1 MCDLIGWWSIVSI
14 FLFVVELGWICDY
27 FLFFSM
33 FDEVFFVDIFFL
45 EEILEKFFI
54 DNDFVLNWILN

>member
-1 MCDLIGWWSIVSI
+1 
-14 FLFVVELGWICDY
+14 
-27 FLFFSM
+27 M

-54 DNDFVLNWILN
+54 DNDFVLNWILNWSLIEFLSEKEDEENMLL